1 MFIRQT
7 KPAGGFQLS
16 RTLQYTLIDGIRCY
30 SPSKLQEYADYPD
43 AGFDVTEE
51 NAATSFWITS
61 RNRLFHHLV
70 MKSLHRTGGHRL
82 LEIGCGNGDL
92 LRRLSEEADI
102 HLTGSEIYLKGLKYS
117 EAKLPLVDFIQFD
130 VSEGVTGE
138 RFDLIAA
145 FDVLEHIEDDR
156 AAMANIFEMLSENG
170 RLVLSVPQYMFL
182 WSNLDEIVFHKR
194 RYSRREMVRKLTDAG
209 YVIERTTSFVFT
221 LFPLMLVSR
230 LFDRKLKPTADD
242 GQALDRRVRFSGF
255 TNALFDA
262 VMRIDEFLIR
272 LGLSLPFGGTLVL
285 VAKKPSV

>member
-1 MFIRQT
+1 M
-7 KPAGGFQLS
+7 S

-30 SPSKLQEYADYPD
+30 SPSKLQDYADYPD
-43 AGFDVTEE
+43 AGFDVTED
-51 NAATSFWITS
+51 NASTSFWITS

-70 MKSLHRTGGHRL
+70 MKSLRRTGGHRL

-92 LRRLSEEADI
+92 LRLLSEEADV

-117 EAKLPLVDFIQFD
+117 QAKLPLVDFIQFD
-130 VSEGVTGE
+130 ASEGVTGE
-138 RFDLIAA
+138 CFDVIAA

-156 AAMANIFEMLSENG
+156 AAMANVFEMLSENG

-230 LFDRKLKPTADD
+230 LFDRKLKPMADD
-242 GQALDRRVRFSGF
+242 GQALDRRVRFSRF
-255 TNALFDA
+255 TNALFDS

-285 VAKKPSV
+285 VAKKPSATAVA